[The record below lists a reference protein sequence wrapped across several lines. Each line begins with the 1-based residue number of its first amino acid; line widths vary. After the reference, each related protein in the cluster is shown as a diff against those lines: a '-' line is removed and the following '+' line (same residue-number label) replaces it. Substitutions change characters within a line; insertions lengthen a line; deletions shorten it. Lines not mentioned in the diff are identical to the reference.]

1 MKKSSFFIMMML
13 AIPLAMTAQC
23 DSCKLKLY
31 YSWYRL
37 NSNKEIL
44 SDVFTY
50 EFADSSVT
58 VVAKNK
64 YTAGITPD
72 VIDLH
77 IIPAQDI
84 NQMSFRKKGKPGIG
98 VLVGGITGALA
109 GAIVGFAR
117 GDSYVY
123 YMESESYVPAGVKAF
138 WIGLAWAGLGVGLGA
153 AIGSSKTKIPVNGDI
168 ENYLQNKPRAL
179 KYSIRYYTH

>member
-77 IIPAQDI
+77 IIPVQDI
-84 NQMSFRKKGKPGIG
+84 NQMSFRRKGNPAIG
-98 VLVGGITGALA
+98 AIIGGITCALA
-109 GAIVGFAR
+109 GVIVGYAR
-117 GDSYVY
+117 GSSYILDY
-123 YMESESYVPAGVKAF
+123 TYVSAGFKATF
-138 WIGLAWAGLGVGLGA
+138 LGITWAGLGVALGA

-168 ENYLQNKPRAL
+168 ENYRQNKPQAL

>member
-1 MKKSSFFIMMML
+1 MKKSLFLIMMMF
-13 AIPLAMTAQC
+13 AIPLAMPAQC

-31 YSWYRL
+31 YSWYSL

-50 EFADSSVT
+50 EFTDSSVT

-77 IIPAQDI
+77 IIPVQDI
-84 NQMSFRKKGKPGIG
+84 NQMSFRKKGQPAIG
-98 VLVGGITGALA
+98 AIVGGLTGALA
-109 GAIVGFAR
+109 GALVGFAR

-123 YMESESYVPAGVKAF
+123 FGSGESFVPAGVKAF

-153 AIGSSKTKIPVNGDI
+153 AISQVKTKIPINGDI
-168 ENYLQNKPRAL
+168 ENYRQNKPRVL